1 MVEWSQ
7 KVLKEGRKMPGL
19 TKLDQAI
26 AFAAKAHKNQERK
39 ATGMPYISHPFS
51 VAMLLSQEG
60 CSDEVVI
67 AGLLHDT
74 LEDTEVTYE
83 QLQGEFGSR
92 VAKYVLDCSE
102 SDKSKVWKER
112 KRQMIQS
119 IKDVS
124 EEVCLIICADKL
136 HNVRSMNSE
145 YEIYGEA
152 LWNRFNGSKTDEKW
166 YYEEIY
172 SELSKKIEKKFLLK
186 GLQDEIY
193 KLF

>member
-1 MVEWSQ
+1 MS
-7 KVLKEGRKMPGL
+7 GL
-19 TKLDQAI
+19 TRLDKAIVFAVQAHN
-26 AFAAKAHKNQERK
+26 KQERK
-39 ATGMPYISHPFS
+39 VSGIPYISHPFS
-51 VAMLLSQEG
+51 VAMLLSQAD
-60 CSDEVVI
+60 CSEEVVI

-74 LEDTEVTYE
+74 LEDTEVIYE
-83 QLQGEFGSR
+83 QLQGEFGSQ

-102 SDKSKVWKER
+102 SDKSKDWKER

-136 HNVRSMNSE
+136 HNLRSMHSE
-145 YEIYGEA
+145 YEVHGEA
-152 LWNRFNGSKTDEKW
+152 LWNSFNGSKWDQKW
-166 YYEEIY
+166 YYKEIY
-172 SELSKKIEKKFLLK
+172 SELSKRIDKKPLLK